1 MQTVNVKEA
10 RDNISRLL
18 NAVESGEKIIITRRG
33 KAVAK
38 LEMVT
43 ESELQPV
50 FPDRGAFRAGL
61 PPCSVSSTELLRD
74 MRNERG

>member
-1 MQTVNVKEA
+1 MQTVNVREA
-10 RDNISRLL
+10 RHNMSRLL

-43 ESELQPV
+43 ESELQPA
-50 FPDRGAFRAGL
+50 FPDRSAFRAGL
-61 PPCSVSSTELLRD
+61 PPCSVPSSEFVRD

>member
-18 NAVESGEKIIITRRG
+18 NAVESGKKIITRRG

-43 ESELQPV
+43 ESEL
-50 FPDRGAFRAGL
+50 
-61 PPCSVSSTELLRD
+61 
-74 MRNERG
+74 